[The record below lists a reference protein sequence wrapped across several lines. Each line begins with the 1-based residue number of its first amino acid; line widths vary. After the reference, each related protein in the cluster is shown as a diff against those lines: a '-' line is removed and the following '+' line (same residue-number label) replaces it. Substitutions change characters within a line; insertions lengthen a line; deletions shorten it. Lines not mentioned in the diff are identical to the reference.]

1 MNNLPN
7 KITITRIA
15 LIPFIIFFYL
25 TNLFTA
31 SKIVALT
38 LFVFALFTDFLD
50 GYIARKYNL
59 VTNFG
64 KFLDPIADK
73 LIAVTG
79 VLLIL
84 TSNVINVKFGI
95 IVAFTMVARDTIV
108 DFLRIVASQKN
119 VVISADFWG
128 KLKTVALSI
137 FVPVFMLIDVNNS
150 MLFMH
155 DILVNILYS
164 IGYLFTVAYIIL
176 CVFSCFNYL
185 RKNKNLLG

>member
-84 TSNVINVKFGI
+84 TSNVINVQFGI

-119 VVISADFWG
+119 VVILTSG
-128 KLKTVALSI
+128 GI
-137 FVPVFMLIDVNNS
+137 FP
-150 MLFMH
+150 
-155 DILVNILYS
+155 
-164 IGYLFTVAYIIL
+164 
-176 CVFSCFNYL
+176 
-185 RKNKNLLG
+185 